1 MSVAGVRTA
10 TDNRPRDTDAADRA
24 RNNYYVPYQEDLNA
38 ALQQLRREVF
48 EAGDYYWVNGGD
60 WRPVEEREPRPQS
73 LEELW
78 EDELVQE
85 AGTHS
90 ILDVFRVVG
99 PDDTPDC
106 NTVDPVTA
114 DEARALLGTDKLT
127 RAHVEDFD
135 VFPRSRWIGRC
146 AVLHDD
152 AGHRRWPDVGHQPL
166 SLPTW
171 NLVRAKMIKRS
182 SVMTGMAHSG

>member
-1 MSVAGVRTA
+1 M
-10 TDNRPRDTDAADRA
+10 
-24 RNNYYVPYQEDLNA
+24 PYQEDLNA

-60 WRPVEEREPRPQS
+60 WRPEEEREPRPQS

-85 AGTHS
+85 TGTHS
-90 ILDVFRVVG
+90 ILDIFRVVG
-99 PDDTPDC
+99 PDDTPDY
-106 NTVDPVTA
+106 NTVEPVTA
-114 DEARALLGTDKLT
+114 EEARELLGTDKLT
-127 RAHVEDFD
+127 RAHVKDFD

-152 AGHRRWPDVGHQPL
+152 EGNPQEIHFWG
-166 SLPTW
+166 
-171 NLVRAKMIKRS
+171 
-182 SVMTGMAHSG
+182 HSGD

>member
-24 RNNYYVPYQEDLNA
+24 HNNHYVPYQEDLNA

-60 WRPVEEREPRPQS
+60 WRPVEERESRPQS

-90 ILDVFRVVG
+90 
-99 PDDTPDC
+99 
-106 NTVDPVTA
+106 
-114 DEARALLGTDKLT
+114 
-127 RAHVEDFD
+127 
-135 VFPRSRWIGRC
+135 SR
-146 AVLHDD
+146 
-152 AGHRRWPDVGHQPL
+152 
-166 SLPTW
+166 T
-171 NLVRAKMIKRS
+171 S
-182 SVMTGMAHSG
+182 SAS